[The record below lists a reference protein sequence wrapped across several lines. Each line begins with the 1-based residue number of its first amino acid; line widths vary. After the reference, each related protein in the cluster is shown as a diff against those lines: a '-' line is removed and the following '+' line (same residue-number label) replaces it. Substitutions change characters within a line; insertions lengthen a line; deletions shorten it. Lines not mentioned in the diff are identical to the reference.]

1 MTQVVVL
8 PRLTAEEAQDLKEEY
23 NDRYGWL
30 DRSTWKENN
39 EVNYRPTQENIIAFN
54 ADKYEIEDWQDKYL
68 NPNEEVHY
76 RKSST
81 PCGDN
86 YVYVYF
92 DQLNQEGRAYLYCE
106 NINEYKSNMARF
118 KALTKYEVIENS

>member
-106 NINEYKSNMARF
+106 DINEYKIGRAH
-118 KALTKYEVIENS
+118 V